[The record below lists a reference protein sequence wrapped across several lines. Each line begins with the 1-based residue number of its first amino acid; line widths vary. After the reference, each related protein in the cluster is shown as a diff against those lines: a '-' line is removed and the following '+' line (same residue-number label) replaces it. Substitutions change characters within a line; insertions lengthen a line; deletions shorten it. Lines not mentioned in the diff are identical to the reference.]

1 MSRDYYR
8 ELTEEKKIVV
18 SNEDLKLSES
28 HNAEQMEGFD
38 EILDHVINNK
48 GKVFFV
54 DGPCGGS
61 RRRATA
67 GWRSAPA

>member
-1 MSRDYYR
+1 MRRDYYR

-28 HNAEQMEGFD
+28 INAEQMEGFD

-48 GKVFFV
+48 GKVFFL
-54 DGPCGGS
+54 
-61 RRRATA
+61 
-67 GWRSAPA
+67 

>member
-1 MSRDYYR
+1 MRRDYYR

-28 HNAEQMEGFD
+28 INAEQMEGFD

-48 GKVFFV
+48 GKVFFCRWSWWYRK
-54 DGPCGGS
+54 DIS
-61 RRRATA
+61 L
-67 GWRSAPA
+67 

>member
-8 ELTEEKKIVV
+8 ELTAEKKIVV

-28 HNAEQMEGFD
+28 LNAEQMEGFD

-54 DGPCGGS
+54 DGPGGTGKTS
-61 RRRATA
+61 L
-67 GWRSAPA
+67 